1 MTAEPC
7 LVLVV
12 DDDRDIRE
20 TLGEVLN
27 EEGFRA
33 VCVGDGRAALDQLES
48 GLRPEVILL
57 DLMMPRMDGW
67 HFRLE
72 QAKRPSLADI
82 PVVVIT
88 AAGEPLPAPIDARKI
103 LSKPVQYAALL
114 ATVNEFC

>member
-1 MTAEPC
+1 MTAELC
-7 LVLVV
+7 TVLVV

-20 TLGEVLN
+20 TLGEVLS

-33 VCVGDGRAALDQLES
+33 VCVGDGRAALDELEG

-67 HFRLE
+67 QFRRE
-72 QAKRPSLADI
+72 QAKQPSLADI

-88 AAGEPLPAPIDARKI
+88 AAGEPLPVPIDACRI
-103 LSKPVQYAALL
+103 LSKPVQYAVLL
-114 ATVNEFC
+114 ATLNAYC